1 MTRSRVAAPQQKKEK
16 EDRSHAHEEITPG
29 TCNQQLQKWSL
40 CNLGSITVGCDK
52 RLSL

>member
-1 MTRSRVAAPQQKKEK
+1 MTDSWVAAPQQKKDK

-29 TCNQQLQKWSL
+29 TCNKQLQKWSL
-40 CNLGSITVGCDK
+40 FDLGSITVGCDK